1 MAEIAASERIP
12 LDRSARRVAL
22 IVASAFFI
30 QHIDGA
36 IINTS
41 LPQMAE
47 SFGVQPVDLN
57 IGITAYLLSMAACIP
72 LGGWVADRFGA
83 KHVFAGAIVIFALAS
98 IACGLAQTLP
108 QFTAARIVQGVGGA
122 LMAPVGRIV
131 VLRNTEKSSLI
142 DAIALTVWPALIAPV
157 IGPLIGGLI
166 TTYVSWR
173 ANFLINIPLGAALLV
188 LVLSFIPNHRENAR
202 TPFDA
207 AGFLLTAAA
216 LMALLYGLERLALGG
231 EDRLLPSGLIAAG
244 LVIGLLS
251 VLHMRSHKSPL
262 LDLTTFRILTFRVA
276 TLVGGITFRLTIN
289 ATPFLL
295 PLMLQV
301 GFGLNPWQA
310 GLYLLIYFGGNL
322 AMKSVTTPMLRKFGF
337 RNVLVGNGLGVAA
350 SVAACGLLTPSTPSI
365 VIAVVLF
372 VAGLTRSMQF
382 TCFSTLA
389 FADIPAEQRSSSST
403 IFNMF
408 QQLALGLG
416 VAAAALVLDA
426 SRAGRGASDVGLTDF
441 HIAFFVF
448 GAIALVATLV
458 VARLPRD
465 AGAEVSGH
473 RTG

>member
-1 MAEIAASERIP
+1 MAEITASERIP
-12 LDRSARRVAL
+12 LDRSSRRVAL
-22 IVASAFFI
+22 IVAAAFFI

-47 SFGVQPVDLN
+47 LFAVAPVDMN

-72 LGGWVADRFGA
+72 LGGWIADRFGA

-108 QFTAARIVQGVGGA
+108 QFTAARIVQGIGGA

-173 ANFLINIPLGAALLV
+173 ANFLINIPLGAIELALV
-188 LVLSFIPNHRENAR
+188 LLYIPNHREDTH
-202 TPFDA
+202 TPFDV
-207 AGFLLTAAA
+207 AGFLLTSAS
-216 LMALLYGLERLALGG
+216 LMALLYGLERLALGD
-231 EDRLLPSGLIAAG
+231 DRLLPSGLIAAG
-244 LVIGLLS
+244 VVIGFLS
-251 VLHMRSHKSPL
+251 VLHMRRHKAPL
-262 LDLTTFRILTFRVA
+262 LDLTTFRIRTFRVA

-310 GLYLLIYFGGNL
+310 GLYLLVYFGGNL

-337 RNVLVGNGLGVAA
+337 RNVLIGNGLGVAA
-350 SVAACGLLTPSTPSI
+350 SVAACGLLTPATPML
-365 VIAVVLF
+365 VIALVLF

-389 FADIPAEQRSSSST
+389 FSDIPPEQRSSSST

-426 SRAGRGASDVGLTDF
+426 SRAGRGAADVGLADF

-448 GAIALVATLV
+448 GSIALIATLV

-465 AGAEVSGH
+465 AGSEVSGH
-473 RTG
+473 RG

>member
-1 MAEIAASERIP
+1 MAEAVAAERVP

-30 QHIDGA
+30 QQIDGA

-47 SFGVQPVDLN
+47 SFSVQPVDIN

-83 KHVFAGAIVIFALAS
+83 KHVFATAIVIFALAS

-108 QFTAARIVQGVGGA
+108 QFTAARIVQGIGAA

-131 VLRNTEKSSLI
+131 VLRNTEKSALV

-157 IGPLIGGLI
+157 IGPLIGGLV

-173 ANFLINIPLGAALLV
+173 ANFLINIPLGAIELALV
-188 LVLSFIPNHRENAR
+188 LLFIPNHRENAR

-207 AGFLLTAAA
+207 TGFLLTAAS
-216 LMALLYGLERLALGG
+216 LMALLYGLERLALADG
-231 EDRLLPSGLIAAG
+231 DRLLAFGLIALG
-244 LVIGLLS
+244 LILGLLA
-251 VLHMRSHKSPL
+251 VVHMRRHTTPL
-262 LDLTTFRILTFRVA
+262 LDLTTFRILTFRIA
-276 TLVGGITFRLTIN
+276 TLVGGMTFRLTIN

-310 GLYLLIYFGGNL
+310 GLYMLIYFGGNL
-322 AMKSVTTPMLRKFGF
+322 AMKSVTKPMLSRFGF
-337 RNVLVGNGLGVAA
+337 RNVLIGNGLGIAL
-350 SVAACGLLTPSTPSI
+350 SVAACGLLTPATPWLLV
-365 VIAVVLF
+365 VIVLF
-372 VAGLTRSMQF
+372 AAGLTRSMQF

-389 FADIPAEQRSSSST
+389 FADIAPEQRSSSST

-416 VAAAALVLDA
+416 VAAAAVVLDL
-426 SRAGRGASDVGLTDF
+426 SRAVRGVTEVGLPDF
-441 HIAFFVF
+441 HAAFFVF
-448 GAIALVATLV
+448 GVVALVATVV

-473 RTG
+473 RA